1 MEISV
6 VGTRGRVV
14 VPAEVRR
21 RLGIRKGTRI
31 AYMEQNGRLLLLP
44 IRKGY
49 FRRLAGILGTKGI
62 VLKDLMREKRRERKL

>member
-1 MEISV
+1 
-6 VGTRGRVV
+6 
-14 VPAEVRR
+14 
-21 RLGIRKGTRI
+21 
-31 AYMEQNGRLLLLP
+31 LP